1 MKEILSRLAL
11 FMLGAGVLTPAG
23 AASAADAR
31 RPVVVELFTSQ
42 GCSSCPPADALLRD
56 LSATRPDVLAQGFH
70 VDYWDRLGWRDP
82 YSLPQATAR
91 QAAYVGALGVD
102 ASYTPQMVVD
112 GRWQFVGSDRASAL
126 DAIAS
131 AKAATADAPD
141 LRLTRGQGGAVDV
154 AIGQSAGAK
163 PASVILVGFDS
174 SATTAIGRGENAG
187 LRQTEADLVRGIV
200 NLGVWRGESQQLSA
214 SPPPGQ
220 NTAVLLQT
228 ADGRIVG
235 AARLSP

>member
-1 MKEILSRLAL
+1 LAL
-11 FMLGAGVLTPAG
+11 
-23 AASAADAR
+23 
-31 RPVVVELFTSQ
+31 
-42 GCSSCPPADALLRD
+42 
-56 LSATRPDVLAQGFH
+56 GFH

-91 QAAYVGALGVD
+91 QAAYVRALGVD

-112 GRWQFVGSDRASAL
+112 GRWQFVGSNRDSAF

-131 AKAATADAPD
+131 AEAAEAATPD
-141 LRLTRGQGGAVDV
+141 LRLTRGTGGTIDV
-154 AIGQSAGAK
+154 AIGHVPAAK
-163 PASVILVGFDS
+163 PASVILVGFDP

-187 LRQTEADLVRGIV
+187 LRQTEADLVRGITSV
-200 NLGVWRGESQQLSA
+200 GTWRGEPQHISVM
-214 SPPPGQ
+214 PPPGQ
-220 NTAVLLQT
+220 NIAVLLQT